1 MAVEILIMGRL
12 PALEEHLAA
21 SFHLHRFWL
30 NSDRAAF
37 LREIGPRIRGVVT
50 YSGASP
56 LDKSVLDGLPR
67 AEIIC
72 NMGAGYE
79 SIDIAAAGAR
89 GIIVTNAGGV
99 NAVDVAEHAFGLIL
113 CVARNMVAA
122 DSYVRSGRW
131 KAEGRMPLGRRLSGR
146 KLGILGLG
154 HIGLAVARRG
164 EAFDMPVFYHNRR
177 PVSGVPYQYVDTP
190 EALARS
196 VDVLVVATPGGAQT
210 RRLVDRKVI
219 DALGPGGILVN
230 VGRGSVIDEAAL
242 IDALAEGRPRRRR
255 TRCLRDRARHRG
267 TAAVAPQCRSAAPYR
282 RGDARGG
289 RRRDRHGGRQHAEP
303 FRGRIGQVP
312 GGVGE
317 AVGASS
323 AEWRAWAAALGQ
335 SSSRARPFSAHE
347 IGDAGQRPGQLT
359 VAVAHGFDQVA
370 ALSEGYRRTNSIIRK
385 LGHALPRSAAICAM
399 TWTALQSGRASAS
412 SRTAAAVERL
422 IPIWQ
427 WIRI

>member
-1 MAVEILIMGRL
+1 LAVEILIMGRL

-21 SFHLHRFWL
+21 HFDLYRFWL

-37 LREIGPRIRGVVT
+37 LAEIGPRIRGVVT

-56 LDKSVLDGLPR
+56 LDKSVLDQLPR

-79 SIDIAAAGAR
+79 SIDVAAAEAR

-146 KLGILGLG
+146 KLGIIGLG

-164 EAFDMPVFYHNRR
+164 EAFDMPVCYHNRR
-177 PVSGVPYQYVDTP
+177 PVPGVPYQYVDTP

-242 IDALAEGRPRRRR
+242 IDALSEGRLGGAGLDVFEGEPNIAERLLSLPNVVLQPHIAGA
-255 TRCLRDRARHRG
+255 TRE
-267 TAAVAPQCRSAAPYR
+267 AVAAATGTVVDNLLSHFAGGPVKYR
-282 RGDARGG
+282 
-289 RRRDRHGGRQHAEP
+289 
-303 FRGRIGQVP
+303 
-312 GGVGE
+312 
-317 AVGASS
+317 
-323 AEWRAWAAALGQ
+323 
-335 SSSRARPFSAHE
+335 
-347 IGDAGQRPGQLT
+347 
-359 VAVAHGFDQVA
+359 VA
-370 ALSEGYRRTNSIIRK
+370 
-385 LGHALPRSAAICAM
+385 
-399 TWTALQSGRASAS
+399 
-412 SRTAAAVERL
+412 
-422 IPIWQ
+422 
-427 WIRI
+427 